1 MNEAYK
7 KEEKEEKKTLQEEK
21 RRCPECGT
29 ENELEAK
36 FCEECGCDLLG
47 TRRCPRCGATL
58 LENADI
64 CEACGEWL
72 LEGQCKF
79 CYAPLEEGAKFCA
92 ECGNPVDG
100 VECPQCHNISYF
112 DFCKYCN
119 IPLTEQA
126 IQTIENLRNSD
137 KLRKLIE
144 VVEREQEPTNTSLEQ
159 IELEKI
165 KEYERKFKQPET
177 KRRIFALFS
186 EEETLKLDDRI
197 QLVQQKGESQ
207 QERVKN
213 MAPDVL
219 DKIQQKKFTNNQ
231 EARRFSGALKVL
243 LPTIVKKK
251 VPLGWVC
258 NICHV
263 FHPDGP
269 QGCAVAY
276 GGGKWMYDETE
287 EKVIREVEI

>member
-1 MNEAYK
+1 MNEAYTK
-7 KEEKEEKKTLQEEK
+7 DEKSEKKILHREK
-21 RRCPECGT
+21 AECPECGA

-36 FCEECGCDLLG
+36 FCEECGYDLLG
-47 TRRCPRCGATL
+47 ARRCPRCGATIS
-58 LENADI
+58 ENADI

-79 CYAPLEEGAKFCA
+79 CYAPLEEDAKFCA

-126 IQTIENLRNSD
+126 IQTIENLRDS
-137 KLRKLIE
+137 KELRELIDALQHQQ
-144 VVEREQEPTNTSLEQ
+144 RPTGTSPEQ
-159 IELEKI
+159 IELQKM
-165 KEYERKFKQPET
+165 KEYVQKFEQPRI
-177 KRRIFALFS
+177 KRNRFTLLS
-186 EEETLKLDDRI
+186 KEETDRLDTRI
-197 QLVQQKGESQ
+197 QQIQ
-207 QERVKN
+207 QEKRSQHEKGKGIT
-213 MAPDVL
+213 PDVL
-219 DKIQQKKFTNNQ
+219 RRMQQKKFANNQ
-231 EARRFSGALKVL
+231 EARRFCGALKVL
-243 LPTIVKKK
+243 LPAIIKKK
-251 VPLGWVC
+251 VPAGWVC

-276 GGGKWMYDETE
+276 GGGRWIYDETE
-287 EKVIREVEI
+287 EKGIIEVEI